1 MTKILRITEEKPKDK
16 PKSTL
21 AEKVENITGGIKIS
35 KPTLDI
41 LSKIGIYSANY
52 FPELLSNLYEAKT
65 SIGNAYGAIGF
76 AALDVLSRKN
86 EKFKRL
92 AKVGGYF
99 WYVGEG
105 IYDLTSALIDQENIG
120 AHLGNFALDVSMA
133 YQLGKDMSLLYKSLD
148 TQSEKDKKSGI
159 SKDFNEVVSLIK
171 EKFKS
176 KKEIE
181 TSEKITSEET
191 TSKKSKSF
199 SKYLLNFGEK
209 SLIAMEFGAS
219 AGYGF
224 GKSAFEK
231 IGNYSSNKIENLK
244 ENYSEYSK
252 KRAEKIKIKKEK
264 DAQRSKELPDF
275 KGVSFKK
282 KKEILEHLGDCEKNP
297 KFMEKYE
304 IENEYVNFKQK
315 PIDEQIKIMQDKK
328 NYLEKSLDPTKN
340 ISLLKKIL
348 NFEDIYNLESDLKK
362 VENILWELDI
372 EKKNP
377 QKTINKYL

>member
-1 MTKILRITEEKPKDK
+1 M
-16 PKSTL
+16 
-21 AEKVENITGGIKIS
+21 
-35 KPTLDI
+35 
-41 LSKIGIYSANY
+41 
-52 FPELLSNLYEAKT
+52 YEAKT

-92 AKVGGYF
+92 AKAGGYF

-224 GKSAFEK
+224 GKSAFV
-231 IGNYSSNKIENLK
+231 
-244 ENYSEYSK
+244 
-252 KRAEKIKIKKEK
+252 
-264 DAQRSKELPDF
+264 F
-275 KGVSFKK
+275 
-282 KKEILEHLGDCEKNP
+282 NP
-297 KFMEKYE
+297 
-304 IENEYVNFKQK
+304 
-315 PIDEQIKIMQDKK
+315 
-328 NYLEKSLDPTKN
+328 
-340 ISLLKKIL
+340 
-348 NFEDIYNLESDLKK
+348 
-362 VENILWELDI
+362 ENIHNSAI
-372 EKKNP
+372 C
-377 QKTINKYL
+377 Q

>member
-21 AEKVENITGGIKIS
+21 AEKVGNITGGIQIS
-35 KPTLDI
+35 KSTLDI

-92 AKVGGYF
+92 AKAGGYF

-191 TSKKSKSF
+191 TS
-199 SKYLLNFGEK
+199 
-209 SLIAMEFGAS
+209 
-219 AGYGF
+219 
-224 GKSAFEK
+224 
-231 IGNYSSNKIENLK
+231 NKIENLK

-252 KRAEKIKIKKEK
+252 KRTEKIKIKKEK

>member
-21 AEKVENITGGIKIS
+21 AEKVGNITGGIQIS
-35 KPTLDI
+35 KSTLDI

-92 AKVGGYF
+92 AKAGGYF

-159 SKDFNEVVSLIK
+159 SKDFNEVISLIK

-176 KKEIE
+176 KKEPE

-191 TSKKSKSF
+191 ASKEKINYFK
-199 SKYLLNFGEK
+199 KHLLNFGEK

-224 GKSAFEK
+224 AKSAFEK

-252 KRAEKIKIKKEK
+252 KRTEKIKIKKEK

-282 KKEILEHLGDCEKNP
+282 KK
-297 KFMEKYE
+297 
-304 IENEYVNFKQK
+304 
-315 PIDEQIKIMQDKK
+315 
-328 NYLEKSLDPTKN
+328 
-340 ISLLKKIL
+340 
-348 NFEDIYNLESDLKK
+348 
-362 VENILWELDI
+362 
-372 EKKNP
+372 
-377 QKTINKYL
+377 

>member
-21 AEKVENITGGIKIS
+21 AEKVGNITGGIQIS
-35 KPTLDI
+35 KSTLDI

-92 AKVGGYF
+92 TKVGGYF

-133 YQLGKDMSLLYKSLD
+133 YQLGKDMSSLYKSLD
-148 TQSEKDKKSGI
+148 TQSKKDKKYGI

-181 TSEKITSEET
+181 TSEETTSEENT
-191 TSKKSKSF
+191 IKEDNYFK
-199 SKYLLNFGEK
+199 KYLSKFGKNALEK
-209 SLIAMEFGAS
+209 IEIGTGI
-219 AGYGF
+219 GYG
-224 GKSAFEK
+224 
-231 IGNYSSNKIENLK
+231 
-244 ENYSEYSK
+244 
-252 KRAEKIKIKKEK
+252 
-264 DAQRSKELPDF
+264 
-275 KGVSFKK
+275 
-282 KKEILEHLGDCEKNP
+282 
-297 KFMEKYE
+297 
-304 IENEYVNFKQK
+304 
-315 PIDEQIKIMQDKK
+315 
-328 NYLEKSLDPTKN
+328 
-340 ISLLKKIL
+340 
-348 NFEDIYNLESDLKK
+348 
-362 VENILWELDI
+362 
-372 EKKNP
+372 
-377 QKTINKYL
+377 